1 MPVAQRFSLIPA
13 ITYDVFS
20 RKLSDYYFG
29 GAVTS
34 VYNPGSSY
42 ALGARATATYEFNNG
57 FGLSATAGARRF
69 SDEVARSPI
78 VRSRYESVVYTGVSY
93 KF

>member
-1 MPVAQRFSLIPA
+1 M
-13 ITYDVFS
+13 
-20 RKLSDYYFG
+20 
-29 GAVTS
+29 TS

-42 ALGARATATYEFNNG
+42 ALGARVTATYEFNNG

-78 VRSRYESVVYTGVSY
+78 VRSRYESVVYTGISY
-93 KF
+93 KFYILDVKFKRENERIYKF